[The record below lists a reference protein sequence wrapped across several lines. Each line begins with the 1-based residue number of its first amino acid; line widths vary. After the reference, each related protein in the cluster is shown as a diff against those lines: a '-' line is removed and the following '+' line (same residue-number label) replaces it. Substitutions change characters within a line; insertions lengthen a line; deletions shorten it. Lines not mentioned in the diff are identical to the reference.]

1 MGIKPKLIVYG
12 DDIISKQFECQRY
25 VFKIH
30 SSRLRASKWNLTLP
44 LTEARRNDEVIS
56 LASSQVLR
64 WIDELNGVTDADERA
79 KAIRTEIKRARSEH
93 QSSANTK
100 RIKKLYADLDEL
112 QFKKDYMCLVIDKI
126 GDYRRACSGFTING
140 IKYVRLL
147 GTPGGIKTSTIIFV
161 SESVSDE
168 LKRRID
174 NGRDTSK
181 TFAPAKLE
189 AYKALTCSASTPL
202 SLPNGILVVDDVET
216 TFRDLVINIS
226 NPEDGDGE
234 PVMSEP
240 VMQDITITASDGC
253 GMMLPA
259 LAERWSSELNL
270 DYMMSGCC
278 LRYAFTKGMVY
289 TFPFNE
295 FAENVAHSYIVKD
308 IWGNDIDIRNVE
320 IVLPISMVKL
330 WSSYSSVDEFVQK
343 SIDNGYTFGATKVCV
358 EELES
363 ERSLNYQFIQ
373 CFDLDNNDIDELIQP
388 TIDEIN
394 DVLGGDWAKTI
405 LYLKGCG
412 LNERSVQKLEDDWVK
427 ALMVEPKLVDDPF
440 VRSNIYNMIKKR
452 ITDAKVGVVKVHG
465 NYSTVC
471 GDLYA
476 LCQKMF
482 GMEVT
487 GCLNAGEIYNEYWHN
502 NSVEEVLMFRAPMS
516 CAENVKKVR
525 VVGNS
530 DECNPA
536 HSAHW
541 FRYMH
546 SVTVLNAWD
555 STMCALNGMDFDG
568 DLTMTTD
575 NPVLLRR
582 FKPLPTLMCAQ
593 KSAAK
598 KVPEEVDFI
607 NSNIAS
613 FGNEVGKITNR
624 VTSMYEVRAKYK
636 EGSNEYNELTYRIR
650 SGQLYQQDSID
661 KAKGIISKPMP
672 TSWYNRHG
680 IDKDQL
686 GEKFSLYKEIVAER
700 KPFFMVYIYP
710 SLMRQY
716 HTYVRD
722 TNKNAMRR
730 YGMSLKTIEDLP
742 LSSLSDDMVDFVQK
756 YRRHMPV
763 GFGDCVMNTVCRKFE
778 TEFDRYV
785 SKKRKEIPFD
795 YNILRNDSDYSSAHY
810 NAIKRLMSDYD
821 RKLQE
826 YSVVSDYSRVDTED
840 VCESDITIID
850 DTFRSA
856 CAQACPD
863 EDELCNIVLDLCY
876 SKEKTKQFAWKMCG
890 NVIVR
895 NLLNKREGVIC
906 YPTKDLNGEIKW
918 KSGRYSVV
926 NSVVRCQNGYTE

>member
-1 MGIKPKLIVYG
+1 M
-12 DDIISKQFECQRY
+12 
-25 VFKIH
+25 
-30 SSRLRASKWNLTLP
+30 
-44 LTEARRNDEVIS
+44 
-56 LASSQVLR
+56 LR

-79 KAIRTEIKRARSEH
+79 KAIRAEIRRARSEQ

-112 QFKKDYMCLVIDKI
+112 QFKKDYICLVVDKI

-140 IKYVRLL
+140 IRYVRLL
-147 GTPGGIKTSTIIFV
+147 GTPGGIKASTIIFV

-174 NGRDTSK
+174 NGRDMSK
-181 TFAPAKLE
+181 VFAPAKLE

-202 SLPNGILVVDDVET
+202 SLPHGVLVVDDVET
-216 TFRDLVINIS
+216 TFQDLVINIS

-234 PVMSEP
+234 PVMSDP

-253 GMMLPA
+253 GMILPS
-259 LAERWSSELNL
+259 LAERWSSELSL
-270 DYMMSGCC
+270 DYVMSGCC

-295 FAENVAHSYIVKD
+295 FAENVAGSYTVKD
-308 IWGNDIDIRNVE
+308 VWGNDIDIRDVE

-330 WSSYSSVDEFVQK
+330 WSSYGSVDEFIQK
-343 SIDNGYTFGATKVCV
+343 SVSNGYTFGATKVCV
-358 EELES
+358 AELES

-373 CFDLDNNDIDELIQP
+373 CFDLDNDDIDELIQP
-388 TIDEIN
+388 TIDEIK

-412 LNERSVQKLEDDWVK
+412 LNERNVQKLEDDWVK
-427 ALMVEPKLVDDPF
+427 ALMVEPRLIDDPF

-482 GMEVT
+482 GMDVT
-487 GCLNAGEIYNEYWHN
+487 GCLHVGEIYNEYWHN

-516 CAENVKKVR
+516 CAENVKKMC
-525 VVGNS
+525 VVGDS
-530 DECNPA
+530 DVHKPA
-536 HSAHW
+536 YW

-582 FKPLPTLMCAQ
+582 FKSLPTLMCAQ

-598 KVPEEVDFI
+598 KVPEEEDFI

-624 VTSMYEVRAKYK
+624 VTSMYEVRARYK
-636 EGSNEYNELTYRIR
+636 EGSDEYDELTYRIR

-672 TSWYNRHG
+672 TSWYNKHG

-700 KPFFMVYIYP
+700 KPFFMIYIYP

-716 HTYVRD
+716 NTYVRD

-730 YGMSLKTIEDLP
+730 YGMSLKTIEELP
-742 LSSLSDDMVDFVQK
+742 ISSLSDDMVDFIQK
-756 YRRHMPV
+756 YRRYMPV
-763 GFGDCVMNTVCRKFE
+763 GFGNCVMNMVCRKFE
-778 TEFDRYV
+778 NEFDGYISR
-785 SKKRKEIPFD
+785 KRKSVPFN
-795 YNILRNDSDYSSAHY
+795 YSILRNGSDYSSAHY
-810 NAIKRLMSDYD
+810 NAVRRLMDEYD
-821 RKLQE
+821 RMLQE
-826 YSVVSDYSRVDTED
+826 YSVVSDYNRVDIDEGN
-840 VCESDITIID
+840 CSDMATID
-850 DTFRSA
+850 NTFRDA

-876 SKEKTKQFAWKMCG
+876 SREKTKQFAWKMCG
-890 NVIVR
+890 SAIVH
-895 NLLNKREGVIC
+895 NLLRRSGGVIC
-906 YPTKDLNGEIKW
+906 YPTKDPNGGTSW
-918 KSGRYSVV
+918 KSGHYSIAS
-926 NSVVRCQNGYTE
+926 SVVRCQNDYTE